1 MNDNKLAG
9 VQKSRINREINW
21 PREVTNTVI
30 NIRKWNSTWRNANM
44 PEKIITPNSSIHR
57 TLKKSTS

>member
-1 MNDNKLAG
+1 MAG
-9 VQKSRINREINW
+9 VQKSRINKEINW

-30 NIRKWNSTWRNANM
+30 NIRKWNSTLRNANM
-44 PEKIITPNSSIHR
+44 PEKITPNSSIHR